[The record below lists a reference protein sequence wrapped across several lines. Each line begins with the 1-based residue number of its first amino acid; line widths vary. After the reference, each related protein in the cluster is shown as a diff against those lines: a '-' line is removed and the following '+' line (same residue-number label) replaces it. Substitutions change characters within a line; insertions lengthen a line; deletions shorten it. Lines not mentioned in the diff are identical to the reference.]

1 MAAVTMTMDERQRRQ
16 KSRNRALLWLLV
28 ALVVLF
34 YALAMVRVGQQ

>member
-1 MAAVTMTMDERQRRQ
+1 MTMDERQRRQ